1 MNTDHAARLVAR
13 LLALRYLPRDDAEVR
28 RLLVDASFRDEVE
41 TRLAASG
48 LRLLAH
54 PFAAHVAVALARE
67 HEAAVFEQ
75 HDAWQATNLGLPK
88 DAAALL
94 VILWA
99 LIILPKR
106 ERQLVSESTHADAQN
121 ELFETVKLT
130 PVAHEASRG
139 IPENVLLE
147 DYGKLLGGRA
157 RLQQFALPQLSRL
170 GFIERRNKVI
180 FEGPLLDLAFDYAEF
195 APRILEG
202 ALSDLLKQRGVLE
215 EHAQSD
221 TALEAR
227 EPEPDDD
234 TPDATGG
241 NATTTEDDA

>member
-1 MNTDHAARLVAR
+1 MNSDPAARLIAR
-13 LLALRYLPRDDAEVR
+13 LLALRVLPREDREVR
-28 RLLVDASFRDEVE
+28 RLLVDTHFRNEVE

-48 LRLLAH
+48 LRLLDQ
-54 PFAAHVAVALARE
+54 PFAAHVSVALARE
-67 HEAAVFEQ
+67 YEAAVFEQ
-75 HDAWQATNLGLPK
+75 NDTWQASNIGLPK
-88 DAAALL
+88 DAIALL

-106 ERQLVSESTHADAQN
+106 ERQLASESTQADAQN
-121 ELFETVKLT
+121 ELFENVKLT
-130 PVAHEASRG
+130 PAALDASRG

-180 FEGPLLDLAFDYAEF
+180 HEGPLLDLAFDYAEF

-215 EHAQSD
+215 DRDPAPEDHA
-221 TALEAR
+221 
-227 EPEPDDD
+227 
-234 TPDATGG
+234 
-241 NATTTEDDA
+241 

>member
-1 MNTDHAARLVAR
+1 MNTDSAARLVAR
-13 LLALRYLPRDDAEVR
+13 LLAQRFLPRGDAEVR
-28 RLLVDASFRDEVE
+28 RLLVDAGFLDEVE
-41 TRLAASG
+41 ARLAASG

-54 PFAAHVAVALARE
+54 PFAAHISVALARE
-67 HEAAVFEQ
+67 QESAVFEQ
-75 HDAWQATNLGLPK
+75 NDAWQATNIGLPK

-106 ERQLVSESTHADAQN
+106 ERQLAGESALPDAQN
-121 ELFETVKLT
+121 ELFESVKLT
-130 PVAHEASRG
+130 PAAHEASRG

-180 FEGPLLDLAFDYAEF
+180 HEGPLLDLAFDYAEF

-215 EHAQSD
+215 DVTTGE
-221 TALEAR
+221 TA
-227 EPEPDDD
+227 
-234 TPDATGG
+234 
-241 NATTTEDDA
+241 

>member
-1 MNTDHAARLVAR
+1 MNNDLAARLIAR
-13 LLALRYLPRDDAEVR
+13 LLALRTLPREDPEAR
-28 RLLVDASFRDEVE
+28 RLLIDAGFRDEVE

-48 LRLLAH
+48 LRLLAQ
-54 PFAAHVAVALARE
+54 PFAAHIAVALARE

-75 HDAWQATNLGLPK
+75 NDAWQASNIGLPK

-94 VILWA
+94 VIVWA

-106 ERQLVSESTHADAQN
+106 ERQLASEAAQTDAQN
-121 ELFETVKLT
+121 ELFETVRLT
-130 PVAHEASRG
+130 PAAHEASRG

-147 DYGKLLGGRA
+147 DYGKLLGGKA

-180 FEGPLLDLAFDYAEF
+180 HEGPLLDLAFDYAEF

-215 EHAQSD
+215 EHAPLSPTLED
-221 TALEAR
+221 RAPSSPALEDPT
-227 EPEPDDD
+227 PEDH
-234 TPDATGG
+234 A
-241 NATTTEDDA
+241 

>member
-1 MNTDHAARLVAR
+1 VNTDSAARLIAR
-13 LLALRYLPRDDAEVR
+13 LLALRFLPREDAEAR
-28 RLLVDASFRDEVE
+28 RLLIDAGFRDEVE
-41 TRLAASG
+41 ARLAESG

-54 PFAAHVAVALARE
+54 PFASHIAVALARE
-67 HEAAVFEQ
+67 QESAVFEQ
-75 HDAWQATNLGLPK
+75 NDAWQASNIGLPK

-106 ERQLVSESTHADAQN
+106 ERQLAGETQTDAQN

-130 PVAHEASRG
+130 SAAHEASRG

-180 FEGPLLDLAFDYAEF
+180 HEGPLLDLAFDYAEF

-215 EHAQSD
+215 DIQTGE
-221 TALEAR
+221 TA
-227 EPEPDDD
+227 
-234 TPDATGG
+234 
-241 NATTTEDDA
+241 

>member
-1 MNTDHAARLVAR
+1 VNTDSAARLIAR
-13 LLALRYLPRDDAEVR
+13 LLALRFLPREDAEAR
-28 RLLVDASFRDEVE
+28 RLLIDAGFRDEVE
-41 TRLAASG
+41 ARLAESG

-54 PFAAHVAVALARE
+54 PFASHIAVALARE
-67 HEAAVFEQ
+67 LESAVFEQ
-75 HDAWQATNLGLPK
+75 NDAWQASNIGLPK

-106 ERQLVSESTHADAQN
+106 ERQLAGETQTDAQN

-130 PVAHEASRG
+130 SAAHEASRG

-180 FEGPLLDLAFDYAEF
+180 HEGPLLDLAFDYAEF

-215 EHAQSD
+215 DIQTGE
-221 TALEAR
+221 TA
-227 EPEPDDD
+227 
-234 TPDATGG
+234 
-241 NATTTEDDA
+241 

>member
-1 MNTDHAARLVAR
+1 MNTDSAARLIAR
-13 LLALRYLPRDDAEVR
+13 LLALRYLPREDTEVR

-41 TRLAASG
+41 TRLAANG
-48 LRLLAH
+48 LRLLAQ
-54 PFAAHVAVALARE
+54 PFAAHISVALARE

-75 HDAWQATNLGLPK
+75 NDAWQASNIGLPR

-106 ERQLVSESTHADAQN
+106 ERQLASESTQTDTQN
-121 ELFETVKLT
+121 ELFEAVKLT
-130 PVAHEASRG
+130 PAAHDASRG

-180 FEGPLLDLAFDYAEF
+180 HEGPLLDLAFDYAEF

-215 EHAQSD
+215 EHAPLSPM
-221 TALEAR
+221 LEAHTDSNPA
-227 EPEPDDD
+227 PED
-234 TPDATGG
+234 
-241 NATTTEDDA
+241 NA